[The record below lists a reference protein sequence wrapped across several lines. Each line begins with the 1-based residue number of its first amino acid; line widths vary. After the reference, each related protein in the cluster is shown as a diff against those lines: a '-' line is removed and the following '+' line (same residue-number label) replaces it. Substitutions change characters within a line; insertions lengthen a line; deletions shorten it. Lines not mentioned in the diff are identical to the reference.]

1 MRKLPALIS
10 TAQKQQRI
18 SATDLQ
24 YMVMRTLTLQIG
36 GMHCQGCETIIEH
49 AVAALPG
56 VRRAKADYSSEV
68 LIVTYDATRNDPGAI
83 VRVVED
89 HGYECSMK
97 SPKRS
102 WKHSASHLL
111 VVILAVIA
119 MGWILVEGESIAS
132 RWEIHQFEQSMSYG
146 MLFLVG
152 LFTGFHCVGM
162 CGGFV
167 VSYTA
172 DAAARGR
179 RHSVWPHVFYGLSKT
194 LSYTLIGGS
203 FGLLGSIIAFTPE
216 IRGVAA
222 ILAGVFLILFGLH
235 MLDWFPALHR
245 IGINMPRK
253 LARFVSVE
261 AKKHRGPFAIGLLN
275 GLMIACG
282 PLQAMYVMAAGTGSF
297 REGAMLLL
305 VFGTGTLP
313 MMFGFGMLA
322 SVISGRLTRGVLK
335 ISSLLVVG
343 LGLIMLNRGLL
354 LAGTGYDFRSLSV
367 VVATE
372 WESVRQKVDLY
383 WLDGYQTIHM
393 EVTAEGYTPDH
404 FVLKQGVP
412 VRWIIEG
419 KEITQCNHHIVV
431 PSLKLEFDIKPG
443 KNEIEFTPQQSGVVP
458 WSCWMGMIPGTFMVE
473 KAPEN
478 GGEKTEQESSS
489 EK

>member
-1 MRKLPALIS
+1 MA
-10 TAQKQQRI
+10 
-18 SATDLQ
+18 
-24 YMVMRTLTLQIG
+24 MRTLTLQIG

-68 LIVTYDATRNDPGAI
+68 LVVTFDPTRHDAGAI

-89 HGYECSMK
+89 HGYECLLQA
-97 SPKRS
+97 PRHS
-102 WKHSASHLL
+102 WKRAASHVL
-111 VVILAVIA
+111 VVLLAVVA
-119 MGWILVEGESIAS
+119 MTWLLIEGEALAD
-132 RWEIHQFEQSMSYG
+132 RWDIQHFERGMSYG
-146 MLFLVG
+146 LLFLVG

-172 DAAARGR
+172 NAAARGR
-179 RHSVWPHVFYGLSKT
+179 RHSVLPHVFYGLSKT
-194 LSYTLIGGS
+194 LSYTLIGGG

-216 IRGVAA
+216 IRGMAA
-222 ILAGVFLILFGLH
+222 ILAGGFLVLFGLH

-245 IGINMPRK
+245 IGINMPRS
-253 LARFVSVE
+253 LARFVSKE
-261 AKKHRGPFAIGLLN
+261 AKKHRSPFAIGLLN

-305 VFGTGTLP
+305 VFGAGTLP

-335 ISSLLVVG
+335 ASSLLVMG

-367 VVATE
+367 LATTQ
-372 WESVRQKVDLY
+372 WESLKERVALP
-383 WLDGYQTIHM
+383 WLGETQTIHM
-393 EVTAEGYTPDH
+393 EVTADGYTPDR

-412 VRWIIEG
+412 VKWVIEG
-419 KEITQCNHHIVV
+419 KEITHCNHRIVV
-431 PSLKLEFDIKPG
+431 PSLKLEFDVKPG
-443 KNEIEFTPQQSGVVP
+443 QNVIEFTPRQSGVVP
-458 WSCWMGMIPGTFMVE
+458 WSCWMGMIPGTFVVE
-473 KAPEN
+473 AAPEKE
-478 GGEKTEQESSS
+478 GEEEEEAGKEP
-489 EK
+489 